1 MNELFQQWLDGRLSV
16 PGMIACGVASSAAAA
31 GDAAGACWSK
41 DANFPAEKMGEILTI
56 LQNAAQVPGAAPGAI
71 RWHTWV
77 FANGKIRYVIRPDGW
92 IFAIAVRVNS
102 DAAQVLDPLTEEF
115 LALHP
120 AS

>member
-16 PGMIACGVASSAAAA
+16 PGMIACGVASATAAA

-41 DANFPAEKMGEILTI
+41 DANFPAEKMGEILAL
-56 LQNAAQVPGAAPGAI
+56 LQNTAQVPGAAPAVV
-71 RWHTWV
+71 RSHTWV
-77 FANGKIRYVIRPDGW
+77 FANGKIRYVVRPDGW
-92 IFAIAVRVNS
+92 VFAIAVHANS

-120 AS
+120 GA